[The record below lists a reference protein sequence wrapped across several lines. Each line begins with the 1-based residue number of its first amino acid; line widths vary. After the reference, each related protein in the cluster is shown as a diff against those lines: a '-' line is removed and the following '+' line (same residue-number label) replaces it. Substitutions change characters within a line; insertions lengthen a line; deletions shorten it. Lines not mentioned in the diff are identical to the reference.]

1 MPQKTKGG
9 LLPTRQ
15 PITTVHQPFFD
26 GTIENILIE
35 MKKNGRSDYS
45 INFTRKALNRLAQLT
60 TLKEPEAV
68 KMVIARA

>member
-1 MPQKTKGG
+1 
-9 LLPTRQ
+9 
-15 PITTVHQPFFD
+15 
-26 GTIENILIE
+26 